1 MALKLTAYA
10 LTVTCILLTPAKSTT
25 ANASNNNNNNA
36 IRLPRSTTLSFHPR
50 GADSHHYRHAFV
62 TPPPPPPAS
71 YAAYSPTPKQYNQW
85 RITQQQQRLSRIV
98 LAGKNKYGGE
108 NKLSQEELL
117 LDLESKVDDYEG
129 RIPSKV
135 VDTGDDDDA
144 TTTASTTIT
153 SSSSPTSPHRCALV
167 TILGLPN
174 MGKSTLLNALLSDDL
189 AIATSRPQTTRHAI
203 LGVMTTD
210 RVQLC
215 LTDTPGIIHRPAY
228 QLQEGMMDAVK
239 GAVKDADVFLVVVDV
254 YSGLEKEKKDG
265 DGDDGDGDDEDG
277 TTAEDDLGIPEETMM
292 KLRQAYRPVIVCVNK
307 VDLVADDDDDD
318 NIVQQDNG
326 EKKKSSS
333 VYVNTPAKAIQTIQK
348 WRSALPDAFAILPTC
363 AADGPNDPGVVA
375 LRSILL
381 ANDPTIDVGSAVRG
395 LGRPLPA
402 MFATTENNMIS
413 NEEAREILP
422 VGPPLYHPD
431 FFTDRTD
438 RFCASELIRET
449 LFENLGKELPYCC
462 EVRVETFDESER
474 YDGEDDEGDDDDD
487 EDVYGVVK
495 SNKKK
500 KKQPLVRIGAMIL
513 VERDSQKG
521 IVVGKGGQKI
531 KDVGVDA
538 RRKLEEFFGVKVF
551 LDLRVKVD
559 KNWRNN
565 KDKLK
570 QFGYM

>member
-1 MALKLTAYA
+1 
-10 LTVTCILLTPAKSTT
+10 
-25 ANASNNNNNNA
+25 
-36 IRLPRSTTLSFHPR
+36 
-50 GADSHHYRHAFV
+50 
-62 TPPPPPPAS
+62 
-71 YAAYSPTPKQYNQW
+71 
-85 RITQQQQRLSRIV
+85 
-98 LAGKNKYGGE
+98 
-108 NKLSQEELL
+108 
-117 LDLESKVDDYEG
+117 
-129 RIPSKV
+129 
-135 VDTGDDDDA
+135 
-144 TTTASTTIT
+144 
-153 SSSSPTSPHRCALV
+153 
-167 TILGLPN
+167 
-174 MGKSTLLNALLSDDL
+174 
-189 AIATSRPQTTRHAI
+189 
-203 LGVMTTD
+203 
-210 RVQLC
+210 
-215 LTDTPGIIHRPAY
+215 
-228 QLQEGMMDAVK
+228 MDAVK

-265 DGDDGDGDDEDG
+265 DDNDDDDEDG
-277 TTAEDDLGIPEETMM
+277 TTTDGDLGLPEETMM

-318 NIVQQDNG
+318 IVELDNG
-326 EKKKSSS
+326 EKKKSSSSS

-381 ANDPTIDVGSAVRG
+381 ANDPNVDVGSAIRG

-402 MFATTENNMIS
+402 MFATTKSGGGGMVMMIS
-413 NEEAREILP
+413 NEEARAILP

-431 FFTDRTD
+431 FFTDRTE
-438 RFCASELIRET
+438 RFCASELIWET

-474 YDGEDDEGDDDDD
+474 YDGEDDEGED

-500 KKQPLVRIGAMIL
+500 KNKPMVRIGAMIL

>member
-1 MALKLTAYA
+1 MALKLTAHA
-10 LTVTCILLTPAKSTT
+10 LTVTCILLTRAKSTT
-25 ANASNNNNNNA
+25 ANASNNNNNNNA
-36 IRLPRSTTLSFHPR
+36 IPPPSTSLSFHPR
-50 GADSHHYRHAFV
+50 GDKSHHYRHAFV
-62 TPPPPPPAS
+62 APPPKPLAS
-71 YAAYSPTPKQYNQW
+71 AAYSPSKQNQW

-117 LDLESKVDDYEG
+117 LELESKVYDYEG

-135 VDTGDDDDA
+135 VDNDDA
-144 TTTASTTIT
+144 TTTASTA
-153 SSSSPTSPHRCALV
+153 SSSSTSSPTSPHRCALV

-215 LTDTPGIIHRPAY
+215 LTDTPGIIHSPAY

-254 YSGLEKEKKDG
+254 YSGLEKKKDG
-265 DGDDGDGDDEDG
+265 DDDDDDDDDEDG
-277 TTAEDDLGIPEETMM
+277 TATEGDLGLPEETMM

-307 VDLVADDDDDD
+307 VDLVADDDGD
-318 NIVQQDNG
+318 NIVEQNNG
-326 EKKKSSS
+326 EKKKKKSPSSS
-333 VYVNTPAKAIQTIQK
+333 VYVNTPAKAVQTIQK

-381 ANDPTIDVGSAVRG
+381 ANDPNVDVGSAIRG

-402 MFATTENNMIS
+402 MFAATKNMIS
-413 NEEAREILP
+413 NKEARAILP

-474 YDGEDDEGDDDDD
+474 YAGEDDEDD
-487 EDVYGVVK
+487 EDLYGVVK
-495 SNKKK
+495 SNNKKNR
-500 KKQPLVRIGAMIL
+500 PLVRIGAMIL

-531 KDVGVDA
+531 KDVGVEA
-538 RRKLEEFFGVKVF
+538 RGKLEEFFGVKVF